1 MSDWN
6 ISEDGEKIVLT
17 INGVENTYFNLDDIP
32 SSPTKED
39 IKNGSGSLKVKAL
52 FVNDYGDDRVT
63 ALRDREIAT
72 IGAQEGRNAL
82 MDDFQTKFDN
92 IGS

>member
-6 ISEDGEKIVLT
+6 INEDGEKIVIT
-17 INGVENTYFNLDDIP
+17 RNGVEETYFNLDDIP

-39 IKNGSGSLKVKAL
+39 IKSGSGSLKVKAL
-52 FVNDYGDDRVT
+52 FVNDYGDDKVT

-72 IGAQEGRNAL
+72 IGAQEGRDAL
-82 MDDFQTKFDN
+82 MSDFQVKFDN
-92 IGS
+92 I